1 MTQSRQHLS
10 NQLNLIKSLTPS
22 QLDLL
27 TEETMFKVVEE
38 ICGGICWNAS
48 TKINEQSSLIT
59 PRAFL
64 KWSQHPELTLSKVID
79 LKVTGSDSITKEHF
93 GGVRSGSKFI
103 FEYHYRQ
110 YQLDQSYDLEKH
122 FMFDIEMLSKVI
134 VSTRGENEEFAT
146 IRKRTP
152 FDYKNIGI
160 DKLIKLKK
168 TDRVKFT
175 DAEIVEVDSNLTP
188 FFPVV
193 LLS

>member
-1 MTQSRQHLS
+1 MTLSRRHLT
-10 NQLNLIKSLTPS
+10 NQLNLIKSLTPQ
-22 QLDLL
+22 QLDTI
-27 TEETMFKVVEE
+27 TEETMFKVIEDL
-38 ICGGICWNAS
+38 CGGICWNAS
-48 TKINEQSSLIT
+48 TKIDEESSLLT
-59 PRAFL
+59 PKAFL
-64 KWSQHPELTLSKVID
+64 KWSKHPELTLSKTLD

-103 FEYHYRQ
+103 FRDHYRKFQ
-110 YQLDQSYDLEKH
+110 QDRSYDLEKH
-122 FMFDIEMLSKVI
+122 FLFDIEMLSKVI

-152 FDYKNIGI
+152 LDYKHIGI
-160 DKLIKLKK
+160 NKLIKLKK

-175 DAEIVEVDSNLTP
+175 DADVTEIDSNLTS